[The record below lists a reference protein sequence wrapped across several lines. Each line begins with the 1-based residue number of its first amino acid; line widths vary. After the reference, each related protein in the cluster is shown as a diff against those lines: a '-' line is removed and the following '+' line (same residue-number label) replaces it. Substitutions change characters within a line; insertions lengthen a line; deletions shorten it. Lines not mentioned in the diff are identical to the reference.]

1 MIELETIKWM
11 GTAILF
17 IGTVINSFNV
27 YPLGPIILLMGGV
40 LWSIVGIISHDIPL
54 IVTNVSML
62 LMSISI
68 LIYTIFFKRRGES
81 NGRV

>member
-11 GTAILF
+11 GTFVLF
-17 IGTVINSFNV
+17 IGTVINSFNI

-62 LMSISI
+62 LVSASI
-68 LIYTIFFKRRGES
+68 LIYTVFFKHKGGV
-81 NGRV
+81 NG